1 MLWIVYCVILS
12 RVFDVDFLLHVRYTL
27 YSEQFSENMLL
38 NQTDITAIPRFLT
51 ILYTHSESTL

>member
-38 NQTDITAIPRFLT
+38 NQTDITAIARFLT